1 MSHPPQRNRVKA
13 AEAALAVAEAKR
25 DAYRKAIV
33 RAVWGLENDE
43 SAAVIADYLRYRLEE
58 LA

>member
-1 MSHPPQRNRVKA
+1 MPQPQRNRVKA

-25 DAYRKAIV
+25 DGYRSMLQAVAADLEHGANPSAVVGNI
-33 RAVWGLENDE
+33 RAL
-43 SAAVIADYLRYRLEE
+43 LEE